1 MGWEVYVFIGD
12 THTQRRIQSNPLEF
26 EASWCRKTTSE
37 TTQTSAASALILTGT
52 AAITTIKA
60 DQRTHTH
67 AHQKSRQC
75 FRFWTT
81 QLRQH
86 CRSWPT
92 HTHTHIVASK
102 VFFNTGE
109 VELYKYTA
117 TTAHISRSSST
128 LAVLCADRTY
138 DLNITLNDWWWWGM
152 CKQ

>member
-1 MGWEVYVFIGD
+1 MCSSETD

-60 DQRTHTH
+60 DQHTRTH
-67 AHQKSRQC
+67 AHRETDTKRADSVFVCGPHNPVNIVALGQ
-75 FRFWTT
+75 
-81 QLRQH
+81 
-86 CRSWPT
+86 
-92 HTHTHIVASK
+92 HTHIVASK

-138 DLNITLNDWWWWGM
+138 DLNITLNGWFWWWGM